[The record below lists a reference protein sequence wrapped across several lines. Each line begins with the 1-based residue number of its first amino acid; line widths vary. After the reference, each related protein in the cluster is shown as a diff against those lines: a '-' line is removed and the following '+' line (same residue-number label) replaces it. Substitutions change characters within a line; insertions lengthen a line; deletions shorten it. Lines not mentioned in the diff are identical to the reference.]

1 MKRGGAIASGLR
13 YAATS
18 PGLCSGTEPQKTLCL
33 HWGERRVTSNVL
45 EFKALCHLGI
55 QPVRICIE
63 VEPMEVRWTGCE
75 AIQGG
80 CYADAH
86 KMPG

>member
-18 PGLCSGTEPQKTLCL
+18 PDLCSGTRPQRTLCL
-33 HWGERRVTSNVL
+33 HWGERRVISKVL
-45 EFKALCHLGI
+45 EFKALCHLAI

-63 VEPMEVRWTGCE
+63 DEPMEVR
-75 AIQGG
+75 
-80 CYADAH
+80 
-86 KMPG
+86 